1 MAGLTYQG
9 LAEDARTS
17 RVKTPKGYE
26 NSEAFMQEMRER
38 YDGAKSFNQHNQD
51 AGEEDA
57 QFTAGNQWDSVV
69 EQRRKALRKPVL
81 TFNRLVAF
89 MAQIVG
95 NRLMNETEIR
105 VWPDKSGTKEIAE
118 IREAIIRSI
127 YKNSN
132 ADFARDEALKYQVI
146 GGQGAF
152 CLAVDYASDDVFE
165 QDIRI
170 KHVAN
175 PYAATWDPLSTEPS
189 GGDAEYAW
197 VEDDIPRK
205 SFAKRWPWAAET
217 AFADNNRW
225 NSNGYWLGDETIRVV
240 SYWRMVTEGYKTL
253 ALFND
258 GTVHDVT
265 TMEEYEY
272 LPYVAMRED
281 GEPYLREVPNRF
293 ARMYICSGQQP
304 LEGPYDYPISSIP
317 VYRVPG
323 WEVNDGTTINRW
335 GLTRFLKDPQ
345 RLDNYWASMMAEQF
359 VSAPRNKWL
368 TTPEAVKGHEQRWRR
383 SPTSDDPF
391 LFFNDGEQSPVSV
404 PPPPMDAALITERQR
419 LVQDLREISNIH
431 EANLGMQSN
440 EVSGKALQ
448 QRQQISDVGSF
459 IYHDRLRLADER
471 CARNINELI
480 PYIYDTQRTMV
491 ITGRDNKPVMQV
503 INDPTDPNTDV
514 TLGKYGVTVTVGPA
528 TVTKRQ
534 LATEQMMAFV
544 NAAPGTADKVM
555 DLIASAQDWPQADEF
570 ARRFR
575 MMLPP
580 GVIPPDEMSD
590 EEKAQMEQN
599 QAAQQQAQQ
608 LEQAM
613 AQATLSDKTAQAA
626 EREARANLALANAY
640 KAQMDAV
647 SRRMDV
653 DSKNESRDV
662 DQVLQAHDQHNELV
676 EGDRQFAMAL
686 AEQRDRREADRERR
700 AVDTASKVH
709 SMGMQEES
717 QRFQQ
722 EQAGAEPEENGER
735 NDTE

>member
-9 LAEDARTS
+9 LAEDARVS
-17 RVKTPKGYE
+17 RIKTPKGYD
-26 NSEAFMQEMRER
+26 SQPAFLEEMRQR
-38 YDGAKSFNQHNQD
+38 YDGAKSFNQFNQD

-57 QFTAGNQWDSVV
+57 SFTAGNQWDPVV

-105 VWPDKSGTKEIAE
+105 VWPDKAGTKEIAE

-127 YKNSN
+127 YKNSG
-132 ADFARDEALKYQVI
+132 ADFARDEALKYQVV

-152 CLAVDYASDDVFE
+152 CLSIDYCRDDVFE
-165 QDIRI
+165 QEIKI

-197 VEDDIPRK
+197 VEDDMARGDFK
-205 SFAKRWPWAAET
+205 KRWPWAAET
-217 AFADNNRW
+217 SFADNNRG
-225 NSNGYWLGDETIRVV
+225 NPNGYWLGDETVRVV
-240 SYWRMVTEGYKTL
+240 SYWRMVTEGYRTL
-253 ALFND
+253 ALFDD
-258 GTVHDVT
+258 GTTHDVT
-265 TMEEYEY
+265 GKEEYEY
-272 LPYVAMRED
+272 LQFVALRED
-281 GEPYLREVPNRF
+281 GEPYLRDVPNRF
-293 ARMYICSGQQP
+293 ARMYICSGQQI
-304 LEGPYDYPISSIP
+304 LEGPFDYPVSSIP

-323 WEVNDGTTINRW
+323 WEINDGKTISRW
-335 GLTRFLKDPQ
+335 GLIRFLKDPQ

-368 TTPEAVKGHEQRWRR
+368 TTPEAIKGHEARWRR

-391 LFFNDGEQSPVSV
+391 LFFNDGEQAPISV
-404 PPPPMDAALITERQR
+404 PPPPLDAALITERQR

-480 PYIYDTQRTMV
+480 PYIYDTERTIV
-491 ITGRDNKPVMQV
+491 ITGRDNKPVMQKL
-503 INDPTDPNTDV
+503 NDPMDPNTDV

-544 NAAPGTADKVM
+544 NAVPGSAEKVM
-555 DLIASAQDWPQADEF
+555 DLIADAQDWPKADEF

-580 GVIPPDEMSD
+580 GAIPMDEMSD

-608 LEQAM
+608 LEEAM
-613 AQATLSDKTAQAA
+613 AHATLADKNAQAS

-647 SRRMDV
+647 SRRLDV
-653 DSKNESRDV
+653 DSKNEDRDAS
-662 DQVLQAHDQHNELV
+662 QVLAAHDQHNDML
-676 EGDRQFAMAL
+676 EGDRQFVATL
-686 AEQRDRREADRERR
+686 AEQRQRREDEA
-700 AVDTASKVH
+700 
-709 SMGMQEES
+709 

-722 EQAGAEPEENGER
+722 EQAGSEPEENGEQ